1 MLECVFVYALLF
13 FLTQILINDIFLH
26 ASLQVSNRV
35 AAVKLVSST
44 PNSNGGIDIVASV
57 HDANGAPVSGRSLS
71 CWVRSTCGLVN
82 DMAPG
87 WVDTLT
93 WIQIANSLNVGPG
106 TTGLESPM
114 SELALPSYCSTA
126 GYPRYVRYFVQL
138 GAPTL
143 LPNSHTVF
151 LRCLMRIRVQMSLI

>member
-1 MLECVFVYALLF
+1 MCFCLCFAF
-13 FLTQILINDIFLH
+13 FLTQILINDVFRH

-35 AAVKLVSST
+35 AAVELVSST
-44 PNSNGGIDIVASV
+44 PNANGGIDIVASV

-106 TTGLESPM
+106 TERTIP
-114 SELALPSYCSTA
+114 ALI
-126 GYPRYVRYFVQL
+126 YVAFPPHPCNDQVQQ
-138 GAPTL
+138 
-143 LPNSHTVF
+143 V
-151 LRCLMRIRVQMSLI
+151 